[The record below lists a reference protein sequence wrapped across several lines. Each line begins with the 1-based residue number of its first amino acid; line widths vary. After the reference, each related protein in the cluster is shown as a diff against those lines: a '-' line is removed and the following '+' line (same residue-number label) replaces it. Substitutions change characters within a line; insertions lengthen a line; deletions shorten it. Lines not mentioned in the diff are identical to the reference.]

1 MVFSKISCFFLLAF
15 VTFVKGQNLQITML
29 MKMKMKVPVV
39 GPINITFDQTVAP
52 GFYKAEEKTEAE
64 RFLFRWIGGDI
75 TGEISSGLVVLLGV
89 AKEDDEAD
97 ARYLVEKIANLR
109 IFADDDN
116 RFNRSALDVAADV
129 LVVSQFTLYA
139 DTRKGR
145 RPDFNQAAGP
155 EEAKRLYEY
164 TVQLFRETRLTVATG
179 TFQEHM
185 LVSLENDGP
194 VTLMLDSTD
203 RRRSVEGP
211 TGRKSQIL
219 NQPYLNQPMPL
230 KKPRK

>member
-1 MVFSKISCFFLLAF
+1 MKALVQR
-15 VTFVKGQNLQITML
+15 VTKASVS
-29 MKMKMKVPVV
+29 
-39 GPINITFDQTVAP
+39 VA
-52 GFYKAEEKTEAE
+52 GET
-64 RFLFRWIGGDI
+64 
-75 TGEISSGLVVLLGV
+75 TGEIGAGLVVLLGV

-109 IFADDDN
+109 IFAEDEN
-116 RFNRSALDVAADV
+116 RFNRSALDVGADV

-155 EEAKRLYEY
+155 EVAKRLYDN
-164 TVQLFRETRLTVATG
+164 TVQLFRGIGLTVATG

-194 VTLMLDSTD
+194 VTLMLDSAD
-203 RRRSVEGP
+203 RQRPRRGSTSSP
-211 TGRKSQIL
+211 
-219 NQPYLNQPMPL
+219 
-230 KKPRK
+230 